1 MLNFFFFF
9 LISLNVITISEVPN
23 LTKEE
28 VIKEIKTHAPQHMDI
43 WDLSD
48 EE

>member
-1 MLNFFFFF
+1 MLNFFISI
-9 LISLNVITISEVPN
+9 LISLNVITKSEAPE

-28 VIKEIKTHAPQHMDI
+28 VIKEIKNHAPEYMDI